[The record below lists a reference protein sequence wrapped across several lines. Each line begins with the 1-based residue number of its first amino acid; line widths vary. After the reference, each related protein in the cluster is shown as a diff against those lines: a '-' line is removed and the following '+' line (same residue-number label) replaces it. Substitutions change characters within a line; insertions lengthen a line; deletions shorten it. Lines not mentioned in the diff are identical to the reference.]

1 MNLIDLIDNSR
12 TDKNTV
18 HSYIN
23 LYQELLSKKRTTA
36 KNVLEI
42 GIGVPTPDITDGGS
56 IKLWHDFFTNAIVY
70 ALDIKN
76 IEEVWE
82 GIKNN
87 NRII

>member
-12 TDKNTV
+12 TDKNTI
-18 HSYIN
+18 HSYLN
-23 LYQELLSKKRTTA
+23 LYQGIFDKKRTTA

-42 GIGVPTPDITDGGS
+42 GIGVPTLDITDGGS
-56 IKLWHDFFTNAIVY
+56 IKLWHDFFTNAIIY

-87 NRII
+87 DRII